1 MIERGSSNH
10 STGFADAIPN
20 ALHMPFTDA
29 LCIDVY
35 TDRLQINKKKPASLL
50 YAALLCLVL
59 AVKFWRRRTASCRPF
74 LDCNGSRLFLLVGL
88 TALKQQDWTT
98 FSEISTRFSQVNL
111 FDVGREEAA
120 ISSCIKHKC
129 VFTFFR
135 EALALRVQNHFSSI
149 TIKGG

>member
-1 MIERGSSNH
+1 MPPSSVWYWPL
-10 STGFADAIPN
+10 SFGDGA
-20 ALHMPFTDA
+20 
-29 LCIDVY
+29 
-35 TDRLQINKKKPASLL
+35 
-50 YAALLCLVL
+50 
-59 AVKFWRRRTASCRPF
+59 RRVV
-74 LDCNGSRLFLLVGL
+74 DLFLIVMEADCSCFVGL